1 MNSLPAGAPDEGAS
15 PPERGSAT
23 PPPRQRFAVA
33 PDAYRLG
40 RARRRVRD
48 YLTLSCDDGACIDDV
63 VLCVHE
69 ACANAVRHSGSRA
82 DIEVFL
88 GFQARDLRVVVRD
101 RGHGFDTSRFDRRA
115 LPELLSER
123 GWGLFLM
130 SRLSDEIELRSD
142 GGLEVR
148 LVKRDVLRVADDDGA
163 AAAGEPAA
171 PAPARAVSEPARA
184 RRDELRLAA
193 ERDEL
198 RIAAE
203 HDELRAA
210 LATAEARFAALV
222 DGLAEGVAVHELVER
237 DGEVVD
243 YRTLQVNAAFER
255 QSGLSAEQVCGRSA
269 GELSA
274 SGRAPRLD
282 EYAWVVA
289 SGEPFDFE
297 TWVEETQCH
306 LTVRAVALGGA
317 RFATVSGDVTERR
330 RADADLRRAGELA
343 RAPPRRAASA
353 CRGTIRVAAGARA
366 ARPRSSAR
374 DDRAQAADEAL
385 RARGDDLDSR
395 ERALR
400 AADEAL
406 QARSAAAPPAE
417 ERRGGGEADQLAERI
432 ELGEE
437 LDAVN
442 RLLRADLGLDEM
454 MQQVL
459 DAGVAALAADA
470 GTVEL
475 REGEAWVVRSQSGIG
490 PELVGVRQD
499 PQQTPNALRALN
511 YREPFATADMP
522 AARSAVGFVAEH
534 GLRAVLAVPLVVRDE
549 VIGCLSFYGRQVRV
563 FDDPEIDF
571 GRRLGATAALAIGSA
586 RLRDEPRDS

>member
-1 MNSLPAGAPDEGAS
+1 M
-15 PPERGSAT
+15 
-23 PPPRQRFAVA
+23 
-33 PDAYRLG
+33 
-40 RARRRVRD
+40 
-48 YLTLSCDDGACIDDV
+48 
-63 VLCVHE
+63 
-69 ACANAVRHSGSRA
+69 
-82 DIEVFL
+82 
-88 GFQARDLRVVVRD
+88 
-101 RGHGFDTSRFDRRA
+101 
-115 LPELLSER
+115 
-123 GWGLFLM
+123 
-130 SRLSDEIELRSD
+130 
-142 GGLEVR
+142 
-148 LVKRDVLRVADDDGA
+148 
-163 AAAGEPAA
+163 
-171 PAPARAVSEPARA
+171 SEPARA

-343 RAPPRRAASA
+343 GIAAQERRRAEEQRAH
-353 CRGTIRVAAGARA
+353 VAAELRRLADESASVGEELRGRQA
-366 ARPRSSAR
+366 ALGVREAALDVRQAALDAR

-454 MQQVL
+454 MRQVL

-475 REGEAWVVRSQSGIG
+475 REGEAWVVRFQSGID